1 MLSEQRC
8 LEKREREKTKDNLKG
23 QNTRQLPR
31 HLSQPFYCWKIARE
45 GAIIIFP
52 LKGQFPNAC
61 DVIITTRTAVS
72 ELVDNNN
79 NAWPIVVREY
89 Q

>member
-8 LEKREREKTKDNLKG
+8 LEKREREKTNLKC
-23 QNTRQLPR
+23 QNKRQLPR

-61 DVIITTRTAVS
+61 DVIIMTRTAVS
-72 ELVDNNN
+72 ELVDNDN
-79 NAWPIVVREY
+79 NAWPIVVGEY